1 MEYLYQAKNREG
13 QIIDGAVNASS
24 EKEAVDVL
32 QAKSLVIIALE
43 PRSKWLFDKDL
54 GLVIS
59 RVSNKDL
66 VAFTR
71 QFATLVD
78 ADVPLVDSLRTLA
91 SQNENPA
98 FQKVLRD
105 ITDEVDGGAALSKA
119 FSSYPKIFSDFYI
132 SLLKSGEV
140 SGKLHDVLLYL
151 ASYLERAASLRS
163 KTAGALAYPIFI
175 FLALIA
181 VSIFLMVTV
190 MPQLL
195 GILKEVGVQEL
206 PFTTRILIFVTE
218 IVNKYIYII
227 VLLILALTIF
237 GYRYIKTPSG
247 KMKWDSF
254 KLMVPVLGR
263 VSRDIYIARLTE
275 ALATLIKSD
284 IAILNALEIAGDVVS
299 NEVYKKI
306 LLDARDRVASG
317 GNISSV
323 FSEYKEIPPLVTQ
336 MVSVGESTGKTDFML
351 QHLSKFYQNQ
361 SETTLQGLSSLL
373 EPVLV
378 LIMGVAV
385 AILVASVLLPIY
397 NLVGVG

>member
-1 MEYLYQAKNREG
+1 MEYLYQAKTREG
-13 QIIDGAVNASS
+13 QITEGAVNASS
-24 EKEAVDVL
+24 EQEAVDVL
-32 QAKSLVIIALE
+32 HSRSLVIIALE
-43 PRSKWLFDKDL
+43 PKKKGALDIDVTAL
-54 GLVIS
+54 LS

-91 SQNENPA
+91 KQNENPA
-98 FQKVLRD
+98 FQKILRD

-119 FSSYPKIFSDFYI
+119 FGRYPKIFSDFFI
-132 SLLKSGEV
+132 SLLKSGEA

-151 ASYLERAASLRS
+151 ADYLERAASLRS

-175 FLALIA
+175 FLALIG
-181 VSIFLMVTV
+181 VTIFLMVTV

-195 GILKEVGVQEL
+195 GILKEVGVQDL
-206 PFTTRILIFVTE
+206 PITTKILIFMTDL
-218 IVNKYIYII
+218 VNRFIYLF
-227 VLLILALTIF
+227 VLAILALTTL
-237 GYRYIKTPSG
+237 GYKYVKTPNG
-247 KMKWDSF
+247 KFKWDAF
-254 KLMVPVLGR
+254 KLKVPVLGK
-263 VSRDIYIARLTE
+263 VSRDIYIARMAE
-275 ALATLIKSD
+275 ALATLMKSD

-299 NEVYKKI
+299 NEVYKRI
-306 LLDARDRVASG
+306 LLDARDGVASG

-323 FSEYKEIPPLVTQ
+323 FSKHKEIPPLVTQ
-336 MVSVGESTGKTDFML
+336 MVLVGESTGKIDFML
-351 QHLSKFYQNQ
+351 QHLSKFYQSQ